1 MKKSFIQLFLIY
13 LFVFHESSF
22 CAPVSPTTEIVGT
35 EGFTEDT
42 TPIET
47 TELLDRPATTES
59 TSTST
64 STLIPRSTNKPRI
77 VRVPLGHDGVKLIKK
92 KQLLS
97 KEFHKLEEENS
108 INYFPAET
116 STTSTTQK
124 STTATTTTDAKHDST
139 TRTSVKAETKT
150 IRLPTVTLQPPTMQ
164 SKISDINYEII
175 ESVSQTTTSKPEPAA
190 IEIHINVSE
199 SFGSESENVEFS
211 LGPQPHH
218 LQSLGDDVTEE
229 NKIILGI
236 ESNQPIKAI
245 NSDDIFIPQIKLESI
260 ERDMKDKNN
269 PTGTGR
275 DSDTIFYIS
284 NTEVKVGEDGNRF
297 SKKSPGKKDVSY
309 IAESYIEVVESG
321 VSTTQLPTTTKGL
334 PSVVIEPVP
343 ENVQISIGELPPQI
357 ELKEIDYMP
366 SEEGVGDIKYGSDL
380 IDEENIKSFDSM
392 YSGAGY
398 PFGNGGDTIKFNS
411 MKKEDMAVAA
421 IDPVYGNSNG
431 SSVVSEEDPNYI
443 PFTDTEIAILITI
456 AVVSTLILSAFI
468 FVACRYVCR
477 KVKKRGGKVT
487 GDSSKDPLAEGAVP
501 INVEE
506 LSTINQTPQD
516 LAATT
521 ATSKI
526 YSDTKTEHPVMVVVE
541 QDHNKNLISE
551 KIEGNKDIN
560 DEEEDNG
567 DEQRLYLCRSNSQSC
582 GSITTMTLKNNHLT
596 IETEE
601 TNNLPRDTR
610 ETKVHYGE
618 NDSFVVEVSR
628 GADSNQKAP
637 NEEVLV
643 HSQPENG
650 LSEIKEEEE
659 DAGKKSEHINCGLSQ
674 SDLSTSSSISSNKRY
689 SYGNQELYTK
699 DNDSLTNTRTSLKPT
714 EMSPVQ
720 EVDKDSSKQEEE
732 IPVPPEEPPVEE
744 PVEPEV
750 IESTEEPAEE
760 ESSPTEEESVKEQV
774 VEEEP
779 PAEEAIVEEKNEEET
794 SDVIPPPP
802 LEEESE
808 VPPPEEEEEAQVEEQ
823 EEEKNE
829 EEEEEE
835 EEPAAEPAA
844 DDEEEEVDSQKEQ
857 DVQPEESTEDEVI
870 PSHVDEEKE
879 EDIQIPPPEEYREP
893 TPVENEKDNDDDEE
907 EEEEEEVVE
916 EVVETDESAVIKDV
930 NNEPIV
936 NGHHE
941 ADIDEVKHGN
951 ETTDVSYQ
959 SLPDPPSTD
968 EIKQFNEILPSTENQ
983 LDSLPPPPLFDEE
996 YSNGKVDGNEEADG
1010 EDGEEN
1016 GKENEG
1022 DNTSLP
1028 PPPVE
1033 MTASKRSSS
1042 SSIVTVGR

>member
-506 LSTINQTPQD
+506 
-516 LAATT
+516 
-521 ATSKI
+521 
-526 YSDTKTEHPVMVVVE
+526 
-541 QDHNKNLISE
+541 
-551 KIEGNKDIN
+551 
-560 DEEEDNG
+560 
-567 DEQRLYLCRSNSQSC
+567 
-582 GSITTMTLKNNHLT
+582 
-596 IETEE
+596 
-601 TNNLPRDTR
+601 NLPRDTR

-674 SDLSTSSSISSNKRY
+674 SDLSTSSSISSNK
-689 SYGNQELYTK
+689 
-699 DNDSLTNTRTSLKPT
+699 RTSLKPT

>member
-506 LSTINQTPQD
+506 
-516 LAATT
+516 
-521 ATSKI
+521 
-526 YSDTKTEHPVMVVVE
+526 
-541 QDHNKNLISE
+541 
-551 KIEGNKDIN
+551 
-560 DEEEDNG
+560 
-567 DEQRLYLCRSNSQSC
+567 
-582 GSITTMTLKNNHLT
+582 
-596 IETEE
+596 
-601 TNNLPRDTR
+601 NLPRDTR